1 VSRRF
6 RGRPA
11 TAGARRWAV
20 LLACVGVA
28 LGFGVVALSAS
39 ARAPS
44 FARSFLGTA
53 DSPAVAIGDLNG
65 DRRADIVTANYN
77 PESISVNL
85 NRGGGRFTGREYPVG
100 GLARSVAIGDLN
112 GDGKPDVVTT
122 NDTIDTSYTV
132 SVLLN
137 GGDGRLTGRHDYQV
151 AKPDGVAIADLNGD
165 GKPELAIASDAMNAV
180 SVLRNRG
187 DGTFLPG
194 SAYATGRRPVYL
206 TSSDFNGDG
215 RLDLATANA
224 DADTVSVLL
233 NQGDGTLQ
241 ASHDYGS
248 GRNPSSIAIADL
260 NGDRHPDL
268 ATANRGA
275 GTVSVLRGRGDGSFH
290 PERDFRTGS
299 GPFSIVT
306 GDLNGDGTPDLAS
319 ANSGPATVSVL
330 LNRGDGSFRP
340 KLDYA
345 PSLELYGWGSIAIG
359 DLNGDRRL
367 DLAVPIIYSRNGATD
382 LSLLINTPGL
392 CNVQSVRGMTLS
404 AAKDTLARINCRVG
418 KVSRAYSRS
427 IKRGRVISQKP
438 GFGAVLPRGTQV
450 NLVVSR
456 GRKR

>member
-1 VSRRF
+1 MV
-6 RGRPA
+6 
-11 TAGARRWAV
+11 GARRLAV
-20 LLACVGVA
+20 LLACLGLA
-28 LGFGVVALSAS
+28 LALVVVALSAS

-112 GDGKPDVVTT
+112 GDGKPDVVTA
-122 NDTIDTSYTV
+122 NDTIDTPYTV

-137 GGDGRLTGRHDYQV
+137 GGDGRLAGRHDYQV
-151 AKPDGVAIADLNGD
+151 AKPAGVAIADLNGD
-165 GKPELAIASDAMNAV
+165 DKPELAIASDVTNAV

-187 DGTFLPG
+187 DGTFLAG
-194 SAYATGRRPVYL
+194 SAYYATGRRPVYL

-241 ASHDYGS
+241 ASYDYAS
-248 GRNPSSIAIADL
+248 ERSPSSIAIADL

-275 GTVSVLRGRGDGSFH
+275 GTLSVLLGRGDGSFQ
-290 PERDFRTGS
+290 PKRDYRTGS
-299 GPFSIVT
+299 GPFSIVI
-306 GDLNGDGTPDLAS
+306 GDLNGDNLPDLAA
-319 ANSGPATVSVL
+319 ANSGSGTLSVL
-330 LNRGDGSFRP
+330 PNRGDGSFRP
-340 KLDYA
+340 KLDYV
-345 PSLELYGWGSIAIG
+345 PGPELYGGSIAIG

-392 CNVQSVRGMTLS
+392 CNVQRVRGMTLS
-404 AAKDTLARINCRVG
+404 AAKDTLARINCRLG
-418 KVSRAYSRS
+418 KVSRADSRS

-438 GFGAVLPRGTQV
+438 GFGAVLPKGTKV

-456 GRKR
+456 GRKH

>member
-1 VSRRF
+1 
-6 RGRPA
+6 
-11 TAGARRWAV
+11 
-20 LLACVGVA
+20 
-28 LGFGVVALSAS
+28 
-39 ARAPS
+39 
-44 FARSFLGTA
+44 
-53 DSPAVAIGDLNG
+53 
-65 DRRADIVTANYN
+65 
-77 PESISVNL
+77 
-85 NRGGGRFTGREYPVG
+85 
-100 GLARSVAIGDLN
+100 
-112 GDGKPDVVTT
+112 
-122 NDTIDTSYTV
+122 
-132 SVLLN
+132 
-137 GGDGRLTGRHDYQV
+137 LTGRHDYQV

-180 SVLRNRG
+180 AVLRNRG

-194 SAYATGRRPVYL
+194 SAYATGRRPVYV

-233 NQGDGTLQ
+233 NQGNGTLQ
-241 ASHDYGS
+241 ASHDYAS
-248 GRNPSSIAIADL
+248 GRSPSSIAIGDL

-268 ATANRGA
+268 ATTNRGA
-275 GTVSVLRGRGDGSFH
+275 GTVSLLRGRGDGSFE
-290 PERDFRTGS
+290 PKRDFRTGS
-299 GPFSIVT
+299 GPFSIVI
-306 GDLNGDGTPDLAS
+306 GDLNGDNLPDLAA
-319 ANSGPATVSVL
+319 ANSGSGTLSVL
-330 LNRGDGSFRP
+330 PNRGDGSFRP
-340 KLDYA
+340 KLDYV
-345 PSLELYGWGSIAIG
+345 PGPELYGGSIAIG

-438 GFGAVLPRGTQV
+438 GFGAVLPKGTKV